1 MTRSPEFS
9 NAKDELVLP
18 GLSAFYNRLAQPV
31 GWAVFRAVLGAM
43 LMVEGLPKIMD
54 PLAQTGFVESL
65 GFWPGAFWSP
75 LLAGLQFIGGGM
87 LALGLFTRPVALA
100 NAVML
105 LITLWFHMANP
116 YAHAILT
123 DAGIAAL
130 ATTPDIFTT
139 EAQGMLGDGGAR
151 FMHMAQTKA
160 EFNSLFWAG
169 GVALYAA
176 FGGGYFSIDRWVFKK
191 QV

>member
-9 NAKDELVLP
+9 NQPDELVIP
-18 GLSAFYNRLAQPV
+18 RLSGFYNRFAQPV
-31 GWAVFRAVLGAM
+31 GWAVFRLVLGVA
-43 LMVEGLPKIMD
+43 LMVEGWPKITD
-54 PLAQTGFVESL
+54 PMAQVGFVESI
-65 GFWPGAFWSP
+65 GFWPGSLWSP
-75 LLAGLQFIGGGM
+75 FLAALQFIGGAM
-87 LALGLFTRPVALA
+87 LAIGLLTRPIALA
-100 NAVML
+100 IAVML
-105 LITLWFHMANP
+105 LVTLWFHIAHP
-116 YAHAILT
+116 YPAPILT

-130 ATTPDIFTT
+130 TATPGLFTAD
-139 EAQGMLGDGGAR
+139 AQGMLQDGGAR
-151 FMHMAQTKA
+151 VMHMVQMKA